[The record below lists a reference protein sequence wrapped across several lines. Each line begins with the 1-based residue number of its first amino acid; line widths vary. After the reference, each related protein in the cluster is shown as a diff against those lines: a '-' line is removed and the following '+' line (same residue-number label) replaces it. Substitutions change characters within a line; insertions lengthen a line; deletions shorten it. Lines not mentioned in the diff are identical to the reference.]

1 MEDNLWDGYVLFLKN
16 VYNLTP
22 EEKYFN
28 INAIL
33 ELKSLRDE
41 FCGLIGDTQMV
52 KLLKKDG
59 TFEETKKSW
68 GKYFPL
74 TFEEYK
80 EELKK
85 NEK

>member
-16 VYNLTP
+16 TYNLTP
-22 EEKYFN
+22 EQTYFN
-28 INAIL
+28 LNAIL

-41 FCGLIGDTQMV
+41 FSGFLGDTEAV

-59 TFEETKKSW
+59 TFEKTKKSW
-68 GKYFPL
+68 EKYFPL

-80 EELKK
+80 EVLKK